1 MKHRKGSILVTL
13 IIFGGITVMALG
25 AIASLLLSEHLVI
38 QRSIGSEQAL
48 QIAEGGINYYRWQ
61 LAHDPTNYDGA
72 SADFYTAGGDNLG
85 HYMVTV
91 EPPSDGSSIV
101 TLTATGWTHQYPNLQ
116 RTLRVRYGKPSYTE
130 FAFLTDSNVW
140 FGDTEAVHGRLHS
153 NGGIRMDGTVDSL
166 ATSIKETYIC
176 GQEHDCADEEKPGI
190 WGTGQ
195 DPALWQFPIAD
206 ALDFDAVTLDMDDM
220 QTTADVDGVL
230 ISHSGSK
237 GTHIVFNSNGTFSVY
252 KVNKLQDSVWGHDG
266 TDWTYESNDIKTEV
280 ADPQHQNEPLPDS
293 GIIFVEDQ
301 TWVSG
306 QVNGRVTVAA
316 ANLPEGSGPN
326 YDIIIHDDLTYYPN
340 RTSGSVLGLIAQQ
353 DILVPLY
360 SPDNL
365 VIDAALLA
373 QNGHVFRYYYYPPYY
388 PADTIKDYLETYGTI
403 ITNTVWTW
411 SWVNS
416 SYTIVSGYETTS
428 TNYDPNLYYSPPP
441 YFPTQDNYTFISWEE
456 INN

>member
-1 MKHRKGSILVTL
+1 MKKPSGSILVTIL
-13 IIFGGITVMALG
+13 IFGTVTIMALG
-25 AIASLLLSEHLVI
+25 AIASLLVSEHRVV
-38 QRSIGSEQAL
+38 QRSISTEQAL
-48 QIAEGGINYYRWQ
+48 QIAEGGINYYRWV
-61 LAHDPTNYDGA
+61 LAHDPDNFDGV
-72 SADFYTAGGDNLG
+72 SSDFYSAGGDNLG
-85 HYMVTV
+85 HYVVTV
-91 EPPSDGSSIV
+91 EAPSNGSSIV
-101 TLTATGWTHQYPNLQ
+101 TLTATGWTHEYPNVQ
-116 RTLRVRYGKPSYTE
+116 RELRVRYGKPSYTE
-130 FAFLTDSNVW
+130 YAFLTNSNVW

-153 NGGIRMDGTVDSL
+153 NGGIRMDGVVDSL

-206 ALDFDAVTLDMDDM
+206 ALDFDAVTLDLDAM
-220 QTTADVDGVL
+220 QTTAATDGVL
-230 ISHSGSK
+230 ISNSGSN
-237 GTHIVFNSNGTFSVY
+237 GTHIVFNNDGTFSVY
-252 KVNKLQDSVWGHDG
+252 KVTQLENSVWGHDG
-266 TDWTYESNDIKTEV
+266 TDWTYESNDIKKEV
-280 ADPQHQNEPLPDS
+280 ADPQHQNEALPAS

-316 ANLPEGSGPN
+316 ANLPEGSGTN
-326 YDIIIHDDLTYYPN
+326 YDIIIDDDITYYPN
-340 RTSGSVLGLIAQQ
+340 RTSGAVLGLIAQQ

-360 SPDNL
+360 SPDDL

-388 PADTIKDYLETYGTI
+388 PADTIKNSIETYGTI

-416 SYTIVSGYETTS
+416 SHTIISGYEATN
-428 TNYDPNLYYSPPP
+428 TNYDPDLYFSPPP
-441 YFPTQDNYTFISWEE
+441 YFPTQDDYTFISWEE
-456 INN
+456 IN